1 MIRRRAS
8 LESLLE
14 RLQNGGSILTAE
26 GYIFEFERKGYL
38 KAGTF
43 VPEVVLD
50 YPDLVRAQHEEY
62 VHAGSDVV
70 LAFTYYA
77 HREKLR
83 LIGKEDMLEKM
94 NTEALRI
101 AREVADRTGTLM
113 AGNICNSTEQVEWAV
128 KGGADFIVAET
139 FGEYGEAA
147 LALKAIKQYGQDDVP
162 IGEACKMLEDEG
174 AAVVGLNCN
183 KLAFPLDLASC
194 YCTRDEIRN
203 FAMEAKDIGV
213 QYIGLCCGN
222 SSNYFRIVAD
232 VYGKSPPA
240 NKFAPEMEKHYIF
253 GKSDDFSDYYTKGL
267 RQQML

>member
-1 MIRRRAS
+1 
-8 LESLLE
+8 
-14 RLQNGGSILTAE
+14 
-26 GYIFEFERKGYL
+26 
-38 KAGTF
+38 
-43 VPEVVLD
+43 
-50 YPDLVRAQHEEY
+50 
-62 VHAGSDVV
+62 
-70 LAFTYYA
+70 
-77 HREKLR
+77 
-83 LIGKEDMLEKM
+83 MLEKM

-113 AGNICNSTEQVEWAV
+113 AGNICNSTVYQRDNPETIAKTMEMFKEQVEWAV

-147 LALKAIKQYGQDDVP
+147 LALKAIKQYGQGLPAVITFSLKRRNLNTTDDVP

-174 AAVVGLNCN
+174 AAVVGLNCSRGPATMIEPLKLIRQACKGPIAAVPVPYRTTEDRPN
-183 KLAFPLDLASC
+183 FHSLRVPGTDKLAFPLDLASC

-267 RQQML
+267 RQQMLGETE